1 MGAHGIKSPC
11 FLWLPPHLDNLVLG
25 WAEEEPTGYAELLFA
40 YILLDYQF
48 SLEENAQLSY
58 QNFRRIKA
66 LSERFGRS
74 LIASAY
80 ICDT

>member
-48 SLEENAQLSY
+48 STPLEETRSY
-58 QNFRRIKA
+58 HIKT
-66 LSERFGRS
+66 LVEQKR
-74 LIASAY
+74 
-80 ICDT
+80 